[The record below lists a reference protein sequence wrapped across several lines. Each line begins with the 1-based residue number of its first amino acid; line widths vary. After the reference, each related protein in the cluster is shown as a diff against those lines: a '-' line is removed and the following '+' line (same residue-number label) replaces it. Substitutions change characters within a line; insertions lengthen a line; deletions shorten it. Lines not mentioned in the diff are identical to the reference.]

1 MTSPSLFERIARGD
15 PGAMN
20 QCIDEFGPLVWG
32 LARRLSRT
40 AADAEDATQ
49 DIFTDLWRSATRYD
63 SAQGSPKMFVAMIA
77 RRRLIDRLRKL
88 NTEPPTVS
96 DEALMNLA
104 EGAPGDS
111 AEVSAE
117 AEQAARAV
125 SQLRPEQRQVLELS
139 LLHGLSQSEI
149 ASRLKLPLGTVKTF
163 MRRGLIKV
171 REAMNLGAEG
181 LSQGVGV

>member
-1 MTSPSLFERIARGD
+1 MR
-15 PGAMN
+15 

-49 DIFTDLWRSATRYD
+49 DIFTDLWRSASRYD
-63 SAQGSPKMFVAMIA
+63 ASQGSEKMFVAMIA
-77 RRRLIDRLRKL
+77 RRRLIDRLRKF

-96 DEALMNLA
+96 DDTLMDAAQGEPA
-104 EGAPGDS
+104 ES
-111 AEVSAE
+111 VEVSAE

-149 ASRLKLPLGTVKTF
+149 AGRLKLPLGTVKTF

-171 REAMNLGAEG
+171 RQAMNLDGDG
-181 LSQGVGV
+181 LSQGVGA

>member
-15 PGAMN
+15 PGAMS
-20 QCIDEFGPLVWG
+20 QCIEEFGPLVWG

-49 DIFTDLWRSATRYD
+49 DIFTDLWRSATRFD
-63 SAQGSPKMFVAMIA
+63 PAFGSPTMFVAMIA

-88 NTEPPTVS
+88 KAELPTVS
-96 DEALMNLA
+96 DDTLLSLA
-104 EGAPGDS
+104 HSSPGDA
-111 AEVSAE
+111 AEVSVE

-125 SQLRPEQRQVLELS
+125 AQLRPEQREVLELS

-171 REAMNLGAEG
+171 REAMNLGGED
-181 LSQGVGV
+181 LSQEVGA